1 MKTLLPDYLRLEDE
15 IIKHQLTKGLRQTLD
30 RNFQRIFEAA
40 KTEWE
45 RNYAGNDPSDACVSV
60 RISPMDATPGVRSAG
75 ILRRRQRPS
84 LNGHGSHVPA

>member
-1 MKTLLPDYLRLEDE
+1 MKTFPPDYLRLEDE

-60 RISPMDATPGVRSAG
+60 RISTPGVRSAG
-75 ILRRRQRPS
+75 ILRKRQRS
-84 LNGHGSHVPA
+84 LLNGHGRHVPA